1 MQKPGMRGAVFL
13 VILRP
18 KSSYFVRPSWQ
29 DWFKIGPRRAGSIY
43 LARDNPR
50 GTETMAVS

>member
-1 MQKPGMRGAVFL
+1 MQKPGMRGAAFL

-29 DWFKIGPRRAGSIY
+29 DWFKIGP
-43 LARDNPR
+43 LPR
-50 GTETMAVS
+50 GLDLFGA

>member
-29 DWFKIGPRRAGSIY
+29 DWFKIGP
-43 LARDNPR
+43 LPR
-50 GTETMAVS
+50 GLDLFGARQSAWDADNGGI